1 MKKIEL
7 LFYKTTPSEKNK
19 GLKHVLWEV
28 TGPDNIVTYDWGF
41 AQWDGQA
48 WEPIEVPAGFT
59 AQIHSWA
66 NCVNPDL
73 LLKEPSKIIRL

>member
-7 LFYKTTPSEKNK
+7 AFYRTNPSPKNI
-19 GLKHVLWEV
+19 GIKHVLWEIADAS
-28 TGPDNIVTYDWGF
+28 GLLTYDWGF
-41 AQWDGQA
+41 QVWDGQA
-48 WEPIEVPAGFT
+48 WGEIEVPEGFT
-59 AQIHSWA
+59 AQVHSWA